1 MRTSINYTLT
11 LIVYGVNFNK
21 LLSLCNGTSLF
32 NHEIIVLKA
41 KLMVNNTYL
50 FASYFTNKYSPLLLQ
65 RLYHLNL
72 LEISGKL

>member
-41 KLMVNNTYL
+41 KIMLNNTYL
-50 FASYFTNKYSPLLLQ
+50 LILFYNILIIILNIHVLYIQKYEPDT
-65 RLYHLNL
+65 
-72 LEISGKL
+72 SG